1 MPIRAIAA
9 APRSL
14 LARWV
19 QLLVGLFGFAGAIAV
34 MIRSGLGLGPWDAFH
49 VGLHR
54 LTGISVGT
62 ASILTGIVIVGIS
75 MMLKARPGPAT
86 VANMVLIGIFTDLL
100 LKVLPPAAGI
110 MIGLPYH
117 LGGIALIGLSSGM
130 YLGARLG
137 AGPRDGLMTA
147 LAARSGWSIA
157 RTRTVIELSVLGLG
171 WAMGGKLGLGTVMFA
186 IGVGPSVQ
194 WGMRLFGLLPAKP
207 PAGPAGGAGVSD
219 TRAEGPLT
227 TSAPIA

>member
-1 MPIRAIAA
+1 MASGV
-9 APRSL
+9 APTRSRSL
-14 LARWV
+14 TARWA
-19 QLLVGLFGFAGAIAV
+19 QLLVGLFGFAAAIAF

-49 VGLHR
+49 VGIHR

-62 ASILTGIVIVGIS
+62 ASILAGIVIVGVS
-75 MMLKARPGPAT
+75 MLLQARPGPGT
-86 VANMVLIGIFTDLL
+86 LANMVLIGIFTDLML
-100 LKVLPPAAGI
+100 EVLPPAPGMA
-110 MIGLPYH
+110 IGLPYH

-171 WAMGGKLGLGTVMFA
+171 WAMGGTLGVGTVLFA
-186 IGVGPSVQ
+186 VGVGPSVQ
-194 WGMRLFGLLPAKP
+194 WGMRLFGLLPPKP
-207 PAGPAGGAGVSD
+207 PGGPAGGASR
-219 TRAEGPLT
+219 RAL
-227 TSAPIA
+227 AN